1 MCLKTNNSKSSKVA
15 AAKKSSNVCLI
26 RTASFNVFFMLRLQ
40 SCTKYFREALVF
52 MWDGAGTTGNVHF
65 LFYGG
70 ALLVGWALGY
80 NCVKFWDFHGIS

>member
-1 MCLKTNNSKSSKVA
+1 MSYSYSFLQCFFHVGATIMHKVFQGGP
-15 AAKKSSNVCLI
+15 
-26 RTASFNVFFMLRLQ
+26 SFYVG
-40 SCTKYFREALVF
+40 
-52 MWDGAGTTGNVHF
+52 WGTTGNVHF

>member
-1 MCLKTNNSKSSKVA
+1 MHKVFQGGP
-15 AAKKSSNVCLI
+15 
-26 RTASFNVFFMLRLQ
+26 SFYVG
-40 SCTKYFREALVF
+40 
-52 MWDGAGTTGNVHF
+52 WGTTGNVHF